1 MIHLKAYDIEVLP
14 NFFSITIIDVDDY
27 LRKFKSAC
35 VINKKGKEEPVPLT
49 EIYSVEEIKE
59 KLSEVNSVSFYITD
73 EDDSQLLSMAAY
85 LNNLKRIDNRG
96 VVHNTHMF
104 GYNSMSYDKL
114 MVAGFLAFFGTTNT
128 TRELITKLYELSKK
142 IIDLQD
148 NREMSNND
156 YLLKSLRQFGLPYK
170 DIDVMRVFALNK
182 AGMAI
187 DKEGN
192 KKYFGKG
199 AKQTAINLKW
209 FEILEYELPP
219 ISNLDRNYYDK
230 YTKYIGCTLEE
241 LNKLVE
247 KWDRYIISDWIPSMM
262 HYNKNDVF
270 IVCEMIRLY
279 LDEIKLRYQI
289 TKSYEVDVLN
299 SSRSNIADRLFEKFY
314 SEFSGLKPFQ
324 WKGKKT
330 QRTIMS
336 FKKIILPFI
345 EFKTPQLQL
354 LLAEMKKT
362 SVTSLGKDSFKRE
375 IKLGNLVYTIATGGL
390 HSQDIPRELRSKIE
404 IDPSST
410 GESGCEAT
418 TWDSYTDNSHV
429 YVHFDIASFYPSLIV
444 NYNVAPAHLN
454 EGCFVKLV
462 KWLRDTRVEA
472 KHSKEE
478 YIDGIPKDVLAQV
491 LKIVINSIYGK
502 LGYDEGDICDR
513 LAVLNVTIN
522 GQLLIMMLCE
532 ELELNG
538 IEVVSANTDGIVVK
552 LYKSKK
558 ADFDRITNE
567 WCDRT
572 KFGADSEEY
581 LCYINRDINTYVIKE
596 TNGKVSSK
604 GALNPKMYAIDLSK
618 GYDMPVVAQAV
629 VNYFIDGKPIMESLY
644 ECKDILD
651 FCKAQNMSDKKYRLD
666 YITNKGA
673 TRIQCKTRFYVSING
688 GSLIKSEKY
697 GTAKT
702 NLCQG
707 YKVTPLNTLD
717 DQRIEMRNI
726 NYQYYYDEC
735 MKIID
740 PIKLNIS
747 PSLKADANKK
757 TKSGKALI
765 KKYSGSYLSLFE
777 DNDE

>member
-14 NFFSITIIDVDDY
+14 NFFSIVIIDVDDY
-27 LRKFKSAC
+27 LRIFKDAC
-35 VINKKGKEEPVPLT
+35 ITNKKGKQEPVPLT
-49 EIYSVEEIKE
+49 EIFTVEQIKE
-59 KLSEVNSVSFYITD
+59 RLNSVKYNSFYITD
-73 EDDSQLLSMAAY
+73 TDDSQLLQMMSY
-85 LNNLKRIDNRG
+85 LNNLHRIDSNNIF
-96 VVHNTHMF
+96 HQTHMF
-104 GYNSMSYDKL
+104 GYNSMAYDKL
-114 MVAGFLAFFGTTNT
+114 MIAGLLAFFGTTNT
-128 TRELITKLYELSKK
+128 TKELITKLYELSKK

-148 NREMSNND
+148 NRDMSNND
-156 YLLKSLRQFGLPYK
+156 YLLKSLRTFGLPYK

-187 DKEGN
+187 DKNGN

-209 FEILEYELPP
+209 FEILEHELPP
-219 ISNLDRNYYDK
+219 ISDIDRFYYDK
-230 YTKYIGCTLEE
+230 LPRYRDLRLDE
-241 LNKLVE
+241 LNILIN
-247 KWDRYIISDWIPSMM
+247 KWDRYLINDWIPDIM

-270 IVCEMIRLY
+270 IVCEIIRLY
-279 LDEIKLRYQI
+279 KDEIKLRYQI

-330 QRTIMS
+330 IRTIMS
-336 FKKIILPFI
+336 FKRIILPFI
-345 EFKTPQLQL
+345 EFKTPELQL

-362 SVTSLGKDSFKRE
+362 SVTSLGKDSFKKE

-390 HSQDIPRELRSKIE
+390 HSQDIPRELRSKIKT
-404 IDPSST
+404 IDSST
-410 GESGCEAT
+410 GEF
-418 TWDSYTDNSHV
+418 TWDNIEEDSFI

-444 NYNVAPAHLN
+444 NFNVAPAHLN

-462 KWLRDTRVEA
+462 QWLRDTRVEA

-532 ELELNG
+532 ELELNN

-552 LYKSKK
+552 LYKKDKK
-558 ADFDRITNE
+558 LFDEITTK
-567 WCDRT
+567 WCEKT

-581 LCYINRDINTYVIKE
+581 LCYINRDINNYLIKE
-596 TNGKVSSK
+596 TNGKISYK

-629 VNYFIDGKPIMESLY
+629 VNYFIEGKPIMESLY

-666 YITNKGA
+666 YISNEGSKQ
-673 TRIQCKTRFYVSING
+673 IQCKTRFYVSTNG
-688 GSLIKSEKY
+688 GSLIKSEKL
-697 GTAKT
+697 GFAKT

-717 DQRIEMRNI
+717 DTRIELRNI

-747 PSLKADANKK
+747 PNLKANPNKK

-765 KKYSGSYLSLFE
+765 KKYSGSYLSLFD